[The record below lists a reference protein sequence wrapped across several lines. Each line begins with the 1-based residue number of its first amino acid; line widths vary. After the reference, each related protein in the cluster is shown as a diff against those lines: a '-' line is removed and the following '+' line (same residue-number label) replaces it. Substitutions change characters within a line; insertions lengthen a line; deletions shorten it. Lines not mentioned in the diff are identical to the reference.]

1 MINVTRQKEGRV
13 VISLGVSYNS
23 DMRLVEKLLRKCA
36 QNLPYAKKTETP
48 VVLLTEFGDSSV
60 NFEVRVIIEKA
71 TDGVVARSALMFSI
85 WDALQKN
92 NIEIPFPQRVVHL
105 EK

>member
-1 MINVTRQKEGRV
+1 M
-13 VISLGVSYNS
+13 
-23 DMRLVEKLLRKCA
+23 
-36 QNLPYAKKTETP
+36 
-48 VVLLTEFGDSSV
+48 TEFADSSV

-71 TDGVVARSALMFSI
+71 TDGLVARHQLMFDI